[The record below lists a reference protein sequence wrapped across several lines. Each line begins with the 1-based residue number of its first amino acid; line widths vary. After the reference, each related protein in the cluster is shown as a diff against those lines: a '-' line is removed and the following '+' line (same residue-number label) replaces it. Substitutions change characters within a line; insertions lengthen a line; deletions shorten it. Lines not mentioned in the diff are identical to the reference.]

1 MLGQSLQSFTSQI
14 SRKDVARPNR
24 FVAMIMPPGGS
35 DNSVNLMCES
45 AEFPGQNIR
54 TTPDS
59 LRYGPQREIGHAAM
73 YAQSLTLTFICLTGM
88 PERKYF
94 ENWQSRVFNPDT
106 WEANYYSSYIG
117 TIALHQLDKHDN
129 QRFSIYV
136 KEAYPKTVAAQTFSQ
151 GNNNAYQTLS
161 VNFTFRSY
169 DSSASSMSGLF
180 GLSGLVGHLSTLGGV
195 VGAAAGLAQNVGQ
208 AADLVSSVRSNLG
221 PFI

>member
-1 MLGQSLQSFTSQI
+1 
-14 SRKDVARPNR
+14 
-24 FVAMIMPPGGS
+24 
-35 DNSVNLMCES
+35 
-45 AEFPGQNIR
+45 
-54 TTPDS
+54 
-59 LRYGPQREIGHAAM
+59 
-73 YAQSLTLTFICLTGM
+73 M

>member
-1 MLGQSLQSFTSQI
+1 MLGQTLQRFQSQL

-24 FVAMIMPPGGS
+24 FVAMVMPPGGS
-35 DNSVNLMCES
+35 NNNVNLMCES

-54 TTPDS
+54 TTPDT

-73 YAQSLTLTFICLTGM
+73 YSQSMTLTFICLSGM

-94 ENWQSRVFNPDT
+94 ENWQGRVFNSGT

-117 TIALHQLDKHDN
+117 TIALHQLDRMDN

-136 KEAYPKTVAAQTFSQ
+136 KEAYPKTIQAQNFSQ
-151 GNNNAYQTLS
+151 GNSNAYQTLS

-169 DSSASSMSGLF
+169 DSSNSSPG
-180 GLSGLVGHLSTLGGV
+180 GIGGIAGLVGHLV
-195 VGAAAGLAQNVGQ
+195 PQ
-208 AADLVSSVRSNLG
+208 VSSALNVVSAANNLASAVSR
-221 PFI
+221 FT

>member
-14 SRKDVARPNR
+14 AQKDVARPNR

-59 LRYGPQREIGHAAM
+59 LRYGPQREIGHAVM
-73 YAQSLTLTFICLTGM
+73 YAQSLTLTFICLAGM

-106 WEANYYSSYIG
+106 WEAEYYSSYIG
-117 TIALHQLDKHDN
+117 AIALHQLDRQDN
-129 QRFSIYV
+129 QRFSIHV
-136 KEAYPKTVAAQTFSQ
+136 KEAYPKTLSAQTFAQ
-151 GNNNAYQTLS
+151 GNNSSYQTLS

-169 DSSASSMSGLF
+169 ESSDTSGSV
-180 GLSGLVGHLSTLGGV
+180 GRLSDTGGIK
-195 VGAAAGLAQNVGQ
+195 GAAASLA
-208 AADLVSSVRSNLG
+208 
-221 PFI
+221 